1 MSDIINISKTQLAK
15 AFSILAA
22 GIITGTTNVPPTKE
36 QLDQILNTH
45 LENDYVVD
53 LVEGFASDFDNYEEI
68 LANPQP
74 VSDEDVQLLAH
85 QIMGGTKVQA

>member
-22 GIITGTTNVPPTKE
+22 GIIAGTTNIPLTKE
-36 QLDQILNTH
+36 QLDQILNNH
-45 LENDYVVD
+45 LKDDYVVN

-85 QIMGGTKVQA
+85 QIMGGTKAQA